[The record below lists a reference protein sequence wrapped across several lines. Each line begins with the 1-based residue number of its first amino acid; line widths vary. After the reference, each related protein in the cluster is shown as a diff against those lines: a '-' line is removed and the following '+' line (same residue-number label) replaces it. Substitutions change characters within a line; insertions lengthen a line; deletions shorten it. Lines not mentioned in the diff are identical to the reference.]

1 MPGGSQEEKAFRAEG
16 TVQAKVWK
24 CEWGM
29 SLGCSTCWSM
39 NQWLTKGLVTLVKN
53 LSVSLSLDLASPQPT
68 PGSALLGRGKVMAVL
83 LLEAKPSLEAKVK
96 DRRSGA
102 SALRA
107 PPHVGLPRAPALLQT
122 SAPHVDVV
130 HTQLLGWRC

>member
-1 MPGGSQEEKAFRAEG
+1 MGNEFGVFHMLEYEPVAHQRPGDPCK
-16 TVQAKVWK
+16 K
-24 CEWGM
+24 
-29 SLGCSTCWSM
+29 L
-39 NQWLTKGLVTLVKN
+39 
-53 LSVSLSLDLASPQPT
+53 LSVSLSLDLASSQPT